1 MPSLTISVTLSAEI
15 LAVVAV
21 FDLFLVAVGVAAYRR
36 IRTPA
41 RRTARG

>member
-1 MPSLTISVTLSAEI
+1 MPDLTITVTLTAEI

-21 FDLFLVAVGVAAYRR
+21 FDLFLVAVGLAAYRR

-41 RRTARG
+41 RPTARG